1 MSLATLKA
9 AGCAREN
16 ILAYGFQDWAPAF
29 FQNVADR
36 FRWNEYT
43 AIQTWGNAQEELEE
57 NAAAALEKW

>member
-29 FQNVADR
+29 FQSVADT
-36 FRWNEYT
+36 FGWNDYT
-43 AIQTWGNAQEELEE
+43 AIQTWGNAQEDLEE
-57 NAAAALEKW
+57 HAAAALEKW